1 MRKSGGFF
9 FAIAAIALSITIWG
23 NPLSRL
29 ITAFSAD
36 TSALQTSTLSLSKS
50 ATDLGVDEAQLM
62 AHVQALAQQPR
73 DNADQKEIARR
84 YISEQL
90 ARYGITAQPQLYGF
104 DGGLDSESATGVDSG
119 VNLVAEI
126 PGSDLAAGS
135 ILLGAHYDTHL
146 GSPGADDNGSAIAT
160 LLEAARI
167 FSAQAKAL
175 ASADAASPPKTLKLV
190 FFDQE
195 EQQIDGSGLLGSLAF
210 TEQANNLTN
219 LKGAIILDMIGY
231 ACHSPGCQSYP
242 PRLPIPNLPETG
254 DFLAVLGLQ
263 DHSDLL
269 GAFTLS
275 AQTTSPMVMTLPVP
289 KPMLNLFPDL
299 LRSDHAPFWDKG
311 IPAVFVSDTANFRN
325 PHYHQPEDTPDT
337 LDLEFF
343 KGSAQ
348 HVVNA
353 IAALINQTENQTE

>member
-1 MRKSGGFF
+1 MRKNGGFF
-9 FAIAAIALSITIWG
+9 FAIAAVALSITIWG
-23 NPLSRL
+23 NPISRL
-29 ITAFSAD
+29 ISVFSAD
-36 TSALQTSTLSLSKS
+36 APAIETRTLSLSRS
-50 ATDLGVDEAQLM
+50 AAELGVDETQLM
-62 AHVQALAQQPR
+62 AHVQAIAQQPR
-73 DNADQKEIARR
+73 DNASQKEITRR

-90 ARYGITAQPQLYGF
+90 ARYEMTVEPQQYG
-104 DGGLDSESATGVDSG
+104 LERQKSTGVDSG
-119 VNLVAEI
+119 LNLVAEI
-126 PGSDLAAGS
+126 PGSDPAAGS
-135 ILLGAHYDTHL
+135 ILLGAHYDSYL
-146 GSPGADDNGSAIAT
+146 DSPGADDNGSAIAT

-167 FSAQAKAL
+167 FSTQAKAL
-175 ASADAASPPKTLKLV
+175 EAAGASSAPRSLKLV

-210 TEQANNLTN
+210 TEQASNLTN
-219 LKGAIILDMIGY
+219 IKGAIILDMLGY
-231 ACHSPGCQSYP
+231 ACHTPGCQSYP

-263 DHSDLL
+263 DYGDLL

-275 AQTTSPMVMTLPVP
+275 AQTTSPTVMSLPVP

-311 IPAVFVSDTANFRN
+311 IPAVFVTDTANFRN
-325 PHYHQPEDTPDT
+325 PHYHQREDTSDT
-337 LDLEFF
+337 LDPAFF

-353 IAALINQTENQTE
+353 IAALINQTT